1 MKPIPKDD
9 NRAGGNLLQ
18 GFYGNN
24 RVIDGDYDGFIVK
37 TVT

>member
-1 MKPIPKDD
+1 VKPIPKDD
-9 NRAGGNLLQ
+9 NRAGGNLQQ